1 MTGLTASLGVVLFLA
16 LVGWVG
22 LRLVVKMIKQVGLN
36 YRDSLP
42 ASG

>member
-1 MTGLTASLGVVLFLA
+1 MTGLTASLGIVLFLA

-22 LRLVVKMIKQVGLN
+22 LRLVIKMIGKVGLN